1 LITLARTARRSSG
14 FTLIELL
21 ITVSL
26 LAIVLALGIPSFQ
39 EFVRG
44 NQASAL
50 ASDFARDIA
59 RARTE
64 AISANRCVKMC
75 QSDATSGQC
84 LTTGNDWQRGWVM
97 FVLPVSCDNP
107 NVTNPVAAGARLLA
121 VRYGN
126 APNFTLAADGATPPT
141 PPATPPPPGPIVFD
155 PRGVMLSGG
164 NANYVLTFTP
174 EGTSSRHSRSIC
186 VSQSGRANIQRYTAT
201 C

>member
-1 LITLARTARRSSG
+1 MITLGRTARRSSG

-50 ASDFARDIA
+50 ASDFARDIS

-107 NVTNPVAAGARLLA
+107 NVTNPAAAGARLLA

-126 APNFTLAADGATPPT
+126 SPNFTLAADGANQREF
-141 PPATPPPPGPIVFD
+141 VFD
-155 PRGVMLSGG
+155 PRGVALEGG
-164 NANYVLTFTP
+164 NFNYVLTFTP
-174 EGTSSRHSRSIC
+174 EGTGSRHSRSIC
-186 VSQSGRANIQRYTAT
+186 VTQSGRANIQRYTAA